1 MGLSILELAQL
12 SKGQAEILG
21 SATVSRQISEQS
33 RESQEEMTSYQDSD
47 VEKVNFPER
56 DWGKCSR
63 FVL

>member
-1 MGLSILELAQL
+1 MGLSTLGLAQL

-21 SATVSRQISEQS
+21 STMVFRQTSEQS

-47 VEKVNFPER
+47 VEKANFPER
-56 DWGKCSR
+56 DWGKYSR

>member
-1 MGLSILELAQL
+1 MGLSIFELAQL

-56 DWGKCSR
+56 D
-63 FVL
+63 